1 MYFGSALHLGQ
12 YVTPN
17 PESLSEILRKE
28 LWEMTKR
35 HGELDYFVVGE
46 GVYQDRQVRSV
57 DPATAKMAAAVGA
70 DEPNRMFRFSRMFP
84 DLAPFRP
91 APCALTELGQAMSE
105 AASAL
110 DPATLDHPTLP
121 AGFTYLGQF
130 IDHDI
135 TFDQTEG
142 LPSGE
147 LTIEEIRQ
155 GRSPSLDLDSLYGRG
170 PEHETLAIYEAD
182 GIHLRV
188 GQTTPDA
195 LNDVAAVLPNDLL
208 RDSNKQAQ
216 IGDKRNDENL
226 AVAQTH
232 LAMIKFHNFVADHLP
247 NPGQTPQA
255 HFAAT
260 RRLVVQAFQSIVLH
274 DFLPRLVDQR
284 ILNDVLTHGRR
295 WFQFEPYEE
304 PTMPIEFSVAA
315 YRLGHSMIRPTYEW
329 NRFFASDGPA
339 LSGDFFGAPTLPS
352 NWVIDWTRFFDFAD
366 APDAV
371 SPARSNKTRRI
382 DPVLTD
388 PLANLPGTAGQVPPQ
403 LAVRNLLRGRLLG
416 LPSGQAVAAK
426 IEEQMLTPDEVAS
439 GPHSQILRE
448 NGFDRETPLWYYV
461 LKEAEV
467 CSEGVHLGPVGSR
480 ILAETFVGLIEGS
493 QNSILRTPDWQFVV
507 NGQAPKTQVSMVDL
521 LTMGNE
527 LNPLG

>member
-1 MYFGSALHLGQ
+1 LKG
-12 YVTPN
+12 T
-17 PESLSEILRKE
+17 II
-28 LWEMTKR
+28 MTKR

-46 GVYQDRQVRSV
+46 GVYQDQQVKTTRSV
-57 DPATAKMAAAVGA
+57 AAQPAAAVAGA
-70 DEPNRMFRFSRMFP
+70 EGPNRMFRFSRMFP
-84 DLAPFRP
+84 NLAPFRP

-105 AASAL
+105 TASAL

-130 IDHDI
+130 VDHDI
-135 TFDQTEG
+135 TFDQTDG

-147 LTIEEIRQ
+147 LSIEEIRQ

-170 PEHETLAIYEAD
+170 PAHETLEIYEPD

-188 GQTTPDA
+188 GSTTPDGF
-195 LNDVAAVLPNDLL
+195 NDVAAVLPNDLP
-208 RDSNKQAQ
+208 RTADKQAQ
-216 IGDKRNDENL
+216 IGDRRNDENL

-247 NPGQTPQA
+247 TPGRTPQA
-255 HFAAT
+255 HFVAT
-260 RRLVVQAFQSIVLH
+260 RRLVVQAFQSIILH

-284 ILNDVLTHGRR
+284 ILTDVLTNGRR
-295 WFQFEPYEE
+295 WFQFDPYEE

-329 NRFFASDGPA
+329 NRFFSTDGPRDPATLELLFRFTA
-339 LSGDFFGAPTLPS
+339 LSGDFFGSATLPS
-352 NWVIDWTRFFDFAD
+352 NWIIDWTRFFDIAD
-366 APDAV
+366 PAGVVD
-371 SPARSNKTRRI
+371 PARSNKTRRI

-388 PLANLPGTAGQVPPQ
+388 PLANLPETAGQTPPQ

-416 LPSGQAVAAK
+416 LPSGQAVAAE
-426 IEEQMLTPDEVAS
+426 IQEQMLTPDEVAN

-448 NGFDRETPLWYYV
+448 NGFDRETPLWYYI

-467 CSEGVHLGPVGSR
+467 CSGGLHLGPVGSR

-493 QNSILRTPDWQFVV
+493 QHSILRSPNWQFAV
-507 NGQAPKTQVSMVDL
+507 NGLEPKTQVSMADL
-521 LTMGNE
+521 LVMVND